1 MSRIYTSPINI
12 PSVCTAN
19 ATSQAMTHCITMER
33 NAPVVLPS
41 SFFTVPIAAT
51 HGVYNRT
58 KTRNT
63 NAVNGV
69 KIFCRA
75 ALLPDNRIRVDTT
88 LSLAVSPVIKAVD
101 TLQSLKPR
109 GANTGAQ
116 KLPIIARIL
125 SSAEDVRFRWESVH
139 SKMQVLIPINSYL
152 IFSQYSKVIPTQYQ
166 I

>member
-1 MSRIYTSPINI
+1 MR
-12 PSVCTAN
+12 
-19 ATSQAMTHCITMER
+19 
-33 NAPVVLPS
+33 
-41 SFFTVPIAAT
+41 
-51 HGVYNRT
+51 YNRT

-125 SSAEDVRFRWESVH
+125 SSAEDVRFRWESNDCRNQMIKEAR
-139 SKMQVLIPINSYL
+139 KMTVNAFFTKPSA
-152 IFSQYSKVIPTQYQ
+152 FSQISRSKLLADGSL
-166 I
+166 